1 MRHFRIFR
9 PSFGL
14 MLRMLAGVAVC
25 AVSSSCTDDTFDKHG
40 QQGASGMLAFDVAAP
55 GSWANGSAATRAAD
69 KDISIRKL
77 TQSGG
82 GNPLYLVTEIA
93 EAAVD
98 TAASNAIT
106 RGTTTTGETFKD
118 HSFGLSAICYTG
130 KWPEEGKDNPWTTN
144 FAHNMEVGYL
154 ESGSKWQSKAPPCT
168 G

>member
-40 QQGASGMLAFDVAAP
+40 HQGASGMLAFDVAAP
-55 GSWANGSAATRAAD
+55 GSWADGSAATRVAD

-77 TQSGG
+77 TQSEGG
-82 GNPLYLVTEIA
+82 KPLYLVTEIA

-106 RGTTTTGETFKD
+106 RGTTTTEETFKN
-118 HSFGLSAICYTG
+118 HSFGLSATCYTG
-130 KWPEEGKDNPWTTN
+130 DWPGEEETT
-144 FAHNMEVGYL
+144 
-154 ESGSKWQSKAPPCT
+154 SGPPT
-168 G
+168 LPTT